1 MRRHFSY
8 LSPHQSRLY
17 SYFLTFLNAY
27 RLNIILLVLALLCF
41 FGLYEI
47 YPRPGWVDS
56 GMYLGYAINPEIYKV
71 YPFAAHNYQGSRL
84 GYILPQYFILRI
96 FGETNGREIYVLIL
110 YLAYFFSVMTLIG
123 FFIKKNVERT
133 LLSVLFIFNPVFIS
147 SIFYGYAD
155 GPAAVQLLA
164 AISFLVCASKSISP
178 FIRNGFYFFSG
189 FLLILSIS
197 SHIFALIPALLIVP
211 AFLYLLKVTKP
222 TVTIIFGGLSAMFIC
237 NYYGYQFGLDR
248 FYFLY
253 SLPFAKI
260 ALFSGIGRIFADP
273 FTVQVKNFLLWLPV
287 ILSILFFFILNRNL
301 STLQGKQ
308 FPLLV
313 VSLLNLI
320 GPVVIFTLFDVFTG
334 GNTLVTPFRFSIVY
348 PSFLVGL
355 VLMFSLD
362 IETTGK
368 NDVINISKTYQTRTA
383 LVFLVCVSLI
393 LTFSASYTRSLFSWN
408 SVKSI
413 DLYRSEVSFME
424 RFRSYGINARKNQII
439 YTAIGPVGEGDPR
452 VHKHYYG
459 GSRQYFDYMDSLTS
473 LFLWDRSTA
482 ARLKPN
488 TDFKKVSLKL
498 NKDIPIIIL
507 GRSKAE
513 VRKLVI
519 QLSRFLIRYTAGPYE
534 CFDDNSYPWCFIEF
548 KNMGR
553 IDV

>member
-1 MRRHFSY
+1 MCIHLKNFY
-8 LSPHQSRLY
+8 P
-17 SYFLTFLNAY
+17 NAA
-27 RLNIILLVLALLCF
+27 LLIVALLCF

-47 YPRPGWVDS
+47 YPQPGWVDAS
-56 GMYLGYAINPEIYKV
+56 MYFGYAINPEIYKA
-71 YPFAAHNYQGSRL
+71 YPFALHNYQGSRL
-84 GYILPQYFILRI
+84 GYILPQFFILRI
-96 FGETNGREIYVLIL
+96 IGETNGREIYVLIL
-110 YLAYFFSVMTLIG
+110 YLAYFFSVITLTG

-133 LLSVLFIFNPVFIS
+133 LLSVLFIFNPGFIS
-147 SIFYGYAD
+147 SIFYGGAD
-155 GPAAVQLLA
+155 GPAAVQLLV
-164 AISFLVCASKSISP
+164 AISFLICASKSISP

-197 SHIFALIPALLIVP
+197 SHIFVLIPALLIVP

-222 TVTIIFGGLSAMFIC
+222 TVAIIFGGLSAMFIC
-237 NYYGYQFGLDR
+237 TYYGYQFGLDR

-253 SLPFAKI
+253 SLPFVKFS
-260 ALFSGIGRIFADP
+260 LFSTVFRNAYDVPFAYW
-273 FTVQVKNFLLWLPV
+273 VKDSLAWLPV

-320 GPVVIFTLFDVFTG
+320 GPIIFFTLYDVFIG
-334 GNTLVTPFRFSIVY
+334 GNMLVTPSYFNIAY
-348 PSFLVGL
+348 PCFLVGL
-355 VLMFSLD
+355 VLMFSLA
-362 IETTGK
+362 IETTGG

-383 LVFLVCVSLI
+383 LVFLVCGSLI
-393 LTFSASYTRSLFSWN
+393 LTFSANHTRGLFPWN

-413 DLYRSEVSFME
+413 DLHRSEILFME

-439 YTAIGPVGEGDPR
+439 YTASEPVSERDPR
-452 VHKHYYG
+452 VYKLTFR
-459 GSRQYFDYMDSLTS
+459 GSRQYYDYMDSLTG

-488 TDFKKVSLKL
+488 TDFKKVNLKL
-498 NKDIPIIIL
+498 NKDIPIIVL

-519 QLSRFLIRYTAGPYE
+519 PLSRFLIRYTAGPYE

-548 KNMGR
+548 RKSENLIQMSKR
-553 IDV
+553 